1 MDYGHSIDE
10 WAEDTED
17 DFCDACDDWTVDDGH
32 GNCKACGIKYKS
44 VDPFL
49 TPSIA
54 KAYSSDAPSVSATGD
69 LYGRGRSYTWGSG
82 GTWWNRGV
90 GAMTSMWGGGFNTFE
105 RADKEKRL
113 VKHKSHLDSL
123 CKVVDPNVKHVLNY
137 ASEKS
142 YSNIARGLIYVD
154 GTLLERDDSK
164 LDIVAGL
171 AIHEKLHLVYSK
183 PLLKLERDYSY
194 GNNLR
199 PQQESLIH
207 NIGNIIEDEYIESQL
222 GKTHGGFTHYIA
234 KVKEHYFEKHGEK
247 MEKANEFGDVLN
259 TLLALVR
266 YPSALDEERKKRH
279 ANHIQFFARALVN
292 ANKDRESMFSAVT
305 TVYEYMNQLAE
316 DIAKEQTKDSKGA
329 EERAKDRMDKLMEDW
344 ESGDSTTELSE
355 EDKESILSRLIDSER
370 KDKRAEDKMAPQRV
384 MMDGIESSS
393 TELADYA
400 KGMSDIDVSLE
411 KAIKELEDTMYSE
424 EQWDAGKSL
433 GLKVGTKITWRNQ
446 KSHSDAQMNYE
457 HGVTNMKSAINQLKR
472 RIQLYGNTNAYTI
485 RNQSRGRLD
494 KRMLHKIPL
503 GRTDLFKNI
512 IVDEDKPL
520 DVCLLVDESGSMGT
534 YKMKK
539 ARETAIALR
548 EALKEN
554 DALNLWVH
562 GHTADGYSWDGQGE
576 TNMSVY
582 WSPTYKSD
590 IKAMGA
596 MKARSENRDG
606 MAILASAD
614 RVKAESPSMGSNKL
628 MIVISDGE
636 PSATKYRGWDA
647 QGHVKK
653 CVRHLEG
660 QGWSIIQ
667 IGISGAREKSM
678 AQMFSNYVIVDDTE
692 QLPNIVSKVIR
703 KVIKV

>member
-1 MDYGHSIDE
+1 M
-10 WAEDTED
+10 
-17 DFCDACDDWTVDDGH
+17 
-32 GNCKACGIKYKS
+32 
-44 VDPFL
+44 
-49 TPSIA
+49 
-54 KAYSSDAPSVSATGD
+54 
-69 LYGRGRSYTWGSG
+69 
-82 GTWWNRGV
+82 
-90 GAMTSMWGGGFNTFE
+90 
-105 RADKEKRL
+105 
-113 VKHKSHLDSL
+113 
-123 CKVVDPNVKHVLNY
+123 
-137 ASEKS
+137 
-142 YSNIARGLIYVD
+142 
-154 GTLLERDDSK
+154 
-164 LDIVAGL
+164 
-171 AIHEKLHLVYSK
+171 
-183 PLLKLERDYSY
+183 
-194 GNNLR
+194 
-199 PQQESLIH
+199 Q
-207 NIGNIIEDEYIESQL
+207 
-222 GKTHGGFTHYIA
+222 
-234 KVKEHYFEKHGEK
+234 
-247 MEKANEFGDVLN
+247 
-259 TLLALVR
+259 
-266 YPSALDEERKKRH
+266 
-279 ANHIQFFARALVN
+279 
-292 ANKDRESMFSAVT
+292 
-305 TVYEYMNQLAE
+305 
-316 DIAKEQTKDSKGA
+316 KEQTKDSKGA

-647 QGHVKK
+647 QGHVK

-667 IGISGAREKSM
+667 IGISGAREKKYGSDV
-678 AQMFSNYVIVDDTE
+678 FELCNS
-692 QLPNIVSKVIR
+692 R
-703 KVIKV
+703 